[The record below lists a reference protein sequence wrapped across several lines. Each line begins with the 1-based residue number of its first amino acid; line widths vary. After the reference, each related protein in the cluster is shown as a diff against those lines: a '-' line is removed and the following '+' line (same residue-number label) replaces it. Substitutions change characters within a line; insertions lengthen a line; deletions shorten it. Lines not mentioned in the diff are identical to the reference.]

1 MSKWPMVRLGDM
13 ASVLSGSTPSTSVD
27 KYWNGEYM
35 WVTPAELC
43 DENVYIFETARK
55 ITDEAIKNT
64 NLKLL
69 PVGTVL
75 LSSRAPIGKVAITG
89 VEMYCNQ
96 GFKNLI
102 CSHKLYNKYLFYFLK
117 KNLPYLQSLGRGATF
132 KEISKPIVESIFVPL
147 PPLETQ
153 KKIAD
158 ILDKAKS
165 LIDLRKKQIEK
176 MDLLIKS
183 KFIEMFGDPVTNPK
197 GWKVKP
203 LKSICFKLTDGTHFS
218 PESYSK
224 GDYKYITAK
233 NIKRYGFDL
242 ESITYVPKDIH
253 NMIYKRCNPEY
264 GDILYIK
271 DGVTTGVALI
281 NTLTEEFS
289 MLSSV
294 ALLKHNR
301 NLIVNYYLRD
311 LLNNNQMYK
320 TIRGKMGGAAIT
332 RLTITKLN
340 GLAIPVPPLHI
351 QQQYSFAVESVEKQK
366 YLLQQALEKMEINY
380 KSLMQEYFG

>member
-1 MSKWPMVRLGDM
+1 MVRLGDM